1 MNNPGGG
8 GWEAG
13 AEAVL
18 DLEIG
23 KTVRKEWQWEFIAER
38 AWQMSATVRASAKA
52 KQGT

>member
-8 GWEAG
+8 GWGAG

-23 KTVRKEWQWEFIAER
+23 KTVRKEFIAER